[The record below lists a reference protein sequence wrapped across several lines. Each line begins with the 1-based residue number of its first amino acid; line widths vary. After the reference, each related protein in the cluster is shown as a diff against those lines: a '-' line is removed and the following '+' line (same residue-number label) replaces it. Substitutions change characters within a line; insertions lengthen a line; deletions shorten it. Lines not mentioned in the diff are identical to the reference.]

1 MGTFYAESHKSPVHA
16 AQETTVTVPHSI
28 HQAPGSRGSL
38 ESLKDLV
45 ALVWFLSN
53 SSAHA
58 QTPNMLC

>member
-1 MGTFYAESHKSPVHA
+1 MGTFRAKSCKSPVHA

-28 HQAPGSRGSL
+28 HQASGTQGSL
-38 ESLKDLV
+38 ESLKELV